1 MKKKKKNQD
10 FSLLFQKFLVIL
22 LLKEYA
28 KMRSQMN
35 YKLK

>member
-1 MKKKKKNQD
+1 MKEKKKNQD
-10 FSLLFQKFLVIL
+10 FSLLIQKFLVIL

-28 KMRSQMN
+28 KMHSQMN

>member
-10 FSLLFQKFLVIL
+10 FSLLIQKFLVIL
-22 LLKEYA
+22 LQKEYA
-28 KMRSQMN
+28 KMHSQIN